1 MTLQLHAIIQPIK
14 LSAVQAALEEA
25 GHETLSV
32 TDALGYGRQKG
43 QTPLFRGN
51 EYKIEL
57 LRKVIVELLVD
68 EDDLDDVVGIIRS
81 AAKMGSQGEI
91 GDGKIFATPVN
102 QIITW

>member
-1 MTLQLHAIIQPIK
+1 MLQLRAIIQPIK

-25 GHETLSV
+25 GHETISV

-57 LRKVIVELLVD
+57 LRKVIVEVLVN
-68 EDDLDDVVGIIRS
+68 EMDLDEVVGIIRS

-91 GDGKIFATPVN
+91 GDGKIFVSPVN
-102 QIITW
+102 HMITW